1 MRSGNVLF
9 LTIIGTIIIGA
20 GTAILVQAKEEEI
33 VIKPIEI
40 PYGKNI
46 NAAVIEKQLEKQGI
60 IDVKIIKGKIEPEKI
75 GEYSLT
81 LQLTKEDNEIFE
93 KVVKIDVTDEVPPE
107 ITVKK
112 VEIEAGSIFNLTDY
126 VDVIDNADGDLTGII
141 TYKPVD
147 TKDLGEQKLEIA
159 STDYSGNKTNKKIIL
174 SVIDTTKPTLNVTDE
189 KINFGAKFNA
199 MENSSATDLI
209 DGNLTSEMQVTGT
222 VDPNTAGTY
231 TLLYTVSDKSGNKV
245 EKERNVI
252 VEAAPVADNVEPEA
266 TKANANETNPETDTS
281 SDVNSEAE
289 AVTPVPISNPDPIT
303 QPPAPSYAPMTIYVG
318 GSAIPYQNGGQGS
331 GQSIIDNAPIAS
343 TWGGAAIQ
351 SGSDG
356 LNTHIIGHNPGV
368 FSALFNVGIGS
379 QVTITDGNGTPTNY
393 TINRVYEVNDNAVGV
408 RDGVDYWD
416 QMIGTGGGER
426 VTFQTCENDNV
437 NWVYEAVS

>member
-9 LTIIGTIIIGA
+9 LTIVGTIIIGA

-33 VIKPIEI
+33 VIKPIEM
-40 PYGKNI
+40 PYGKKI
-46 NAAVIEKQLEKQGI
+46 NAAVIEKQLKKQGI
-60 IDVKIIKGKIEPEKI
+60 KDVKIIKGKIEPEKI

-112 VEIEAGSIFNLTDY
+112 VEIEAGSIFNLADH

-159 STDYSGNKTNKKIIL
+159 STDYSGNKANKKIIL

-252 VEAAPVADNVEPEA
+252 VEAAPVADSVEPEA
-266 TKANANETNPETDTS
+266 TNENANETNPETDTS

-289 AVTPVPISNPDPIT
+289 AVTPTPISNPDPVA
-303 QPPAPSYAPMTIYVG
+303 QPQAPSYAPMTIYVG

-331 GQSIIDNAPIAS
+331 GQSIIDNAPVAS

-408 RDGVDYWD
+408 QDGVDYWD

>member
-9 LTIIGTIIIGA
+9 LTIVGTIIIGA

-46 NAAVIEKQLEKQGI
+46 NAAVIEKQLKKQGI
-60 IDVKIIKGKIEPEKI
+60 KDVKIIKGKIEPEKI

-93 KVVKIDVTDEVPPE
+93 KVVKIDVTDEVPPK

-141 TYKPVD
+141 TYKSVD
-147 TKDLGEQKLEIA
+147 TKHLGEQKLEIA
-159 STDYSGNKTNKKIIL
+159 STDYSGNKANKKIIL

-189 KINFGAKFNA
+189 QINFGAKFNA

-231 TLLYTVSDKSGNKV
+231 TLLYRVSDKSGNKV

-266 TKANANETNPETDTS
+266 TNENTKENNPETDIS
-281 SDVNSEAE
+281 SDVNSKAE
-289 AVTPVPISNPDPIT
+289 AVTAAPISNPDPIA

-331 GQSIIDNAPIAS
+331 GQSIIDNAPVAS